1 MPDGSRNNP
10 AQGGAAVSTGTA
22 DVAAPSATTSSTAH
36 GQTVPQNAGGQVG
49 VGGGGGGAVTEEGG
63 HGGGWGTLTQAED
76 GGGWGLASDGGGWPT
91 ANGSG
96 WEHGG
101 PGWGPDP
108 VDWTPAASTNNG
120 TYHSPLSSGDEGG
133 DGGGGG
139 GGGDEELREIRRMEN
154 ERRAREEQERLAKE
168 AETTRAEEDA
178 RKEAEKEA
186 RLAKMMNERWSEMEK
201 KREEDNKKLWEKLE
215 KCKGTEVVEGDK
227 ANAENEKRGQD
238 EMAGASTGQPSTP
251 RPLDRGPV
259 TRSRAPPPPASI
271 PVQDRPGPSE
281 TQTPAAGRTTGR
293 LAEVFASVAGTARR
307 MSGSLSAVGLGTP
320 PGLGFDRV
328 REGRKAVV
336 ANPGPDGRRQ
346 YRKDMEKELTAKYK
360 QELLELCNKDKI
372 KYHNKKQAVADLTAI
387 RVRDAYGEEGEED
400 DHVEETTEETQE
412 ENPS

>member
-1 MPDGSRNNP
+1 
-10 AQGGAAVSTGTA
+10 
-22 DVAAPSATTSSTAH
+22 
-36 GQTVPQNAGGQVG
+36 
-49 VGGGGGGAVTEEGG
+49 
-63 HGGGWGTLTQAED
+63 
-76 GGGWGLASDGGGWPT
+76 
-91 ANGSG
+91 
-96 WEHGG
+96 
-101 PGWGPDP
+101 
-108 VDWTPAASTNNG
+108 
-120 TYHSPLSSGDEGG
+120 
-133 DGGGGG
+133 
-139 GGGDEELREIRRMEN
+139 MEN

-168 AETTRAEEDA
+168 AETKRAEEDA

-215 KCKGTEVVEGDK
+215 KYKGTEVVEGDK
-227 ANAENEKRGQD
+227 ANAENKKRGQD
-238 EMAGASTGQPSTP
+238 EMAGAATGQPSTP
-251 RPLDRGPV
+251 RQRVNEMGALNAGLLLMNIDSVQRAQAQQNKLMERQQAQQNAMFERMMGMLERFEASHRANSAVAPPFQTAPSGSTHIEPTPV
-259 TRSRAPPPPASI
+259 TRSRAPPPASI
-271 PVQDRPGPSE
+271 PVQDRPGPSG

-293 LAEVFASVAGTARR
+293 LAEVFASVEGTARR

-336 ANPGPDGRRQ
+336 ANPGPDGGRQ
-346 YRKDMEKELTAKYK
+346 YREDMEKELTAKYK
-360 QELLELCNKDKI
+360 QELVELCNKDKI